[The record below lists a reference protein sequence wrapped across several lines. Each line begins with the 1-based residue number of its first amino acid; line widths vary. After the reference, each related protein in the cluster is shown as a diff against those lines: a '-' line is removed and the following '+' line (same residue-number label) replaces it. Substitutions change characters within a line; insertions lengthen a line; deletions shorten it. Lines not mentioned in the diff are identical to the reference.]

1 MLPLYRYAIE
11 DCPFSQFALN
21 PALFKRFVYYDNLV
35 YHQRMKYHWKEE
47 NLIFYSKPLVR
58 FSDHRLLDGNPNPFQ
73 DTIMTLHHQGGCIV
87 KSWFQ
92 IHFQLP
98 WKPLDPHFQYYWAK
112 KYLTTDLPCVQ
123 LFMAWPKS
131 NWHLLQMGGSLVVGT
146 IDKT

>member
-112 KYLTTDLPCVQ
+112 KILDHWFALCTAFHGLTQIQ
-123 LFMAWPKS
+123 LTPSPNGREF
-131 NWHLLQMGGSLVVGT
+131 GSGHH
-146 IDKT
+146 